1 MTIEEIQ
8 VNYIIEPNGDWR
20 QELTKDE
27 IQVVREMD
35 NGRVGEL
42 LKELQHIIQKRKE
55 AKSYDKCC
63 N

>member
-20 QELTKDE
+20 QELTEDE

-42 LKELQHIIQKRKE
+42 LKELQHIIHKRKE